1 LAADLDQA
9 PQVLRSSDGTR
20 LAWRAW
26 PVPAPRLAVAV
37 AHGLGDHKGRYDRLA
52 GALNRRRIAC
62 YAVDLRG
69 HGESAGRRGHVAR
82 WRQWVDDFAAFYRFL
97 TEEVGEEPAAASGLE
112 VVPLGHSFGG
122 VVLASAVVDGAV
134 APRRFVLSN
143 PAFRPALRAPAWK
156 LRLGRVVSGL
166 APTAS
171 LSDEV
176 DPALIARDATA
187 VAAYR
192 DDPLVHDR
200 ITARTFTEWLAAS
213 QEALERAG
221 EITVPALVLLSE
233 RDRIID
239 PSGGREFAERLGGP
253 HTLRVYQG
261 RYHEPFNDLGAGEV
275 FADLAGWLERPVE
288 S

>member
-9 PQVLRSSDGTR
+9 GQVLTSSGGTR

-26 PVPAPRLAVAV
+26 PVPSPRLAVAV

-52 GALNRRRIAC
+52 GALNRRRVAC
-62 YAVDLRG
+62 FAVDLRG

-82 WRQWVDDFAAFYRFL
+82 WRHWVDDFAAFYRFVS
-97 TEEVGEEPAAASGLE
+97 EEVPEVDGVE

-122 VVLASAVVDGAV
+122 VVLASALVHGAV

-143 PAFRPALRAPAWK
+143 PAFRPALRVPAWK
-156 LRLGRVVSGL
+156 LRLGRLASGV
-166 APTAS
+166 APTTS
-171 LSDEV
+171 LSNEV
-176 DPALIARDATA
+176 DPALISRDAMA

-192 DDPLVHDR
+192 EDPLVHDR
-200 ITARTFTEWLAAS
+200 ITSRTFTEWLAAS
-213 QEALERAG
+213 QEALEHAG
-221 EITVPALVLLSE
+221 EVTVPALVLLSE

-239 PSGGREFAERLGGP
+239 PGGGREFAEHLGGP

-275 FADLAGWLERPVE
+275 FADLAAWLERPVE

>member
-9 PQVLRSSDGTR
+9 RQVLTSSDGTQ

-26 PVPAPRLAVAV
+26 AVASPRLAVAV
-37 AHGLGDHKGRYDRLA
+37 VHGPGEHKGRFDRLA
-52 GALNRRRIAC
+52 CALNRRRIAC

-82 WRQWVDDFAAFYRFL
+82 WRQWVDDFAAFYRL
-97 TEEVGEEPAAASGLE
+97 LSEEAVEEVPVAGGLE

-122 VVLASAVVDGAV
+122 VVLASALVQGAV
-134 APRRFVLSN
+134 TPNRFVLSN

-156 LRLGRVVSGL
+156 LRLSPIASGL

-171 LSDEV
+171 LSNEV
-176 DPALIARDATA
+176 DPALISRDATA

-192 DDPLVHDR
+192 EDPLVHGR
-200 ITARTFTEWLAAS
+200 ITARTFIEWLVAR

-233 RDRIID
+233 RDRFID
-239 PSGGREFAERLGGP
+239 PGGGREFAARLGGP

-261 RYHEPFNDLGAGEV
+261 RYHEPFNDWGAGEV
-275 FADLAGWLERPVE
+275 FADLAAWLERPVE